1 MTNNTTQGTLNSM
14 NTNGCTYKQCACIR
28 STLVLDRGWGGD
40 VGGGGGGG
48 GATVRVLD
56 LWYVIRHAQ

>member
-28 STLVLDRGWGGD
+28 STLVLERGW
-40 VGGGGGGG
+40 GGGGG